1 MGLVFCPLCRYK
13 LGKGSRNPG
22 NVPCGEAL
30 PLLSL
35 TWWPQRNPQLPH
47 SAASQGRTRVWHLG
61 KSAGVGRE
69 LLVTLCWIVARQ
81 SPSLSQENTEIP
93 RPAEPGKSS
102 SPLGLGFFFPW
113 LVFTLFSFLLHEVFS
128 QLSGAGAAV
137 VTFCSRVFKKGRK
150 EVGGKKFFGICFPPH
165 ASVGY
170 FLPPRSTFF

>member
-1 MGLVFCPLCRYK
+1 MAAEEPAAPTLSCESGQDPGLAPR
-13 LGKGSRNPG
+13 
-22 NVPCGEAL
+22 E
-30 PLLSL
+30 
-35 TWWPQRNPQLPH
+35 
-47 SAASQGRTRVWHLG
+47 
-61 KSAGVGRE
+61 SAGVGRE

-128 QLSGAGAAV
+128 QLSAAGAAV

-150 EVGGKKFFGICFPPH
+150 EVGGKKFFRICFPPH